1 MVLTRSDD
9 LCELLELLGA
19 DLDLA
24 DLEETGE
31 KLNEEVG
38 QLCFVLSH
46 NWSALKGML
55 RTFAS
60 VSAFQ
65 TMGMMSKQ
73 EDVG

>member
-1 MVLTRSDD
+1 MS
-9 LCELLELLGA
+9 A

-24 DLEETGE
+24 NLEETGE
-31 KLNEEVG
+31 KLNEQVD
-38 QLCFVLSH
+38 QYLLQMHFVLLSR
-46 NWSALKGML
+46 NWIALKEVL

-65 TMGMMSKQ
+65 TMGMVLKQ